1 MKASKYL
8 VFGALFWS
16 GQALSQEGSCQT
28 QLALGNPG
36 GVDTT
41 ICSDGYAAGYSYEH
55 KIPMWCSYWI
65 ERDTVDFN
73 VERQDD
79 FRDHPQIDDR
89 YEARRS
95 DYSGSGYDRGHCA
108 PSASIDYSVQANSQ
122 TFYYTNMFPQLPGLN
137 RDMFG
142 HNGAWGFLEN
152 EVRSWARK
160 YDRVYVISG
169 AYVPENHT
177 EIGAGVSV
185 PSHFYKIVVNPN
197 GPRIIAFWMP
207 HEEGKKY
214 DVKSYLTSVDE
225 IERVTGLDFLSRVND
240 DQEDDLE
247 AAIPSSLWE

>member
-1 MKASKYL
+1 
-8 VFGALFWS
+8 
-16 GQALSQEGSCQT
+16 
-28 QLALGNPG
+28 
-36 GVDTT
+36 
-41 ICSDGYAAGYSYEH
+41 
-55 KIPMWCSYWI
+55 
-65 ERDTVDFN
+65 
-73 VERQDD
+73 
-79 FRDHPQIDDR
+79 
-89 YEARRS
+89 
-95 DYSGSGYDRGHCA
+95 
-108 PSASIDYSVQANSQ
+108 
-122 TFYYTNMFPQLPGLN
+122 
-137 RDMFG
+137 
-142 HNGAWGFLEN
+142 
-152 EVRSWARK
+152 
-160 YDRVYVISG
+160 VYVISG